1 MALPHGAVAG
11 LQCVIVVFP
20 DHTRLLFGRKD
31 PSFLVG
37 PNKCSNGSS
46 LLHDTLHCILEQD
59 ILSSA

>member
-1 MALPHGAVAG
+1 MVLWAG

-20 DHTRLLFGRKD
+20 DHTHLLFDRND
-31 PSFLVG
+31 PSFLEG

-46 LLHDTLHCILEQD
+46 LLHDALRCVIEQD